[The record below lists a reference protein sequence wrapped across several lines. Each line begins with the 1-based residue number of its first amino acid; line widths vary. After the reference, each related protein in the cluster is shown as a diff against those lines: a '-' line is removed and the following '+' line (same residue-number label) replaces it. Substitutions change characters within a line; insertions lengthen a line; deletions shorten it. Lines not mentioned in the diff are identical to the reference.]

1 MCIKYG
7 SSDNPVYIMRAR
19 VINNSYAASDLQND
33 VRMNNIAFILPLIK
47 NHVTL
52 IEDIIKIEAIL
63 LLH

>member
-1 MCIKYG
+1 
-7 SSDNPVYIMRAR
+7 MRAR

-52 IEDIIKIEAIL
+52 IEDIIKIDAIL